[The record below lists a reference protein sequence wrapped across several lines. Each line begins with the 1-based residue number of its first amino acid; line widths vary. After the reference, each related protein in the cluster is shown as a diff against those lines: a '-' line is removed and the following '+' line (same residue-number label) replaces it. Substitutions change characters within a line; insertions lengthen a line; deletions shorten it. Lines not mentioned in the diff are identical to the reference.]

1 MRTGLTNTN
10 LLLENINKVSTVNND
25 KTVKSNAHE
34 FTDFLNEKVNKTV
47 KTIGDLMKKAQSQE
61 SKNTPV
67 SVGSALSVSLN
78 EIIGDILSEMVP
90 KIDKSTDDA
99 TEMADEIFTKEEMSS
114 DEEEVTEGILLV
126 PNEIAVFQNVGS
138 TFANSTENNADNS
151 LLEVSSS
158 ENASEE
164 IILNEEFQQI
174 EDKSVNVDELQKTSS
189 DEKNLDDLL
198 DNEILEDLNIEF
210 MDVDCDSS
218 EQNSMMQRQS
228 PEEYGIKAI
237 LNKDVDT
244 FEISIQKN
252 NVPNS
257 ISKGIETNSE
267 KLMEQIM
274 KQMDAFK
281 TGSKVNM
288 VLNPESLGK
297 VNVQLIN
304 SKDGL
309 IAQLTV
315 STNEAKDL
323 LMKGMEGLKDNLLA
337 HGVNV
342 DNLSI
347 KVAQTEKETYNQD
360 FTEKEGSRGGN
371 KEQRGQEKENSDK
384 ELFEKTFETTLNHEG
399 KEI

>member
-25 KTVKSNAHE
+25 KTVKSSAHE

-47 KTIGDLMKKAQSQE
+47 KTIGDLMKKTQSQE

>member
-25 KTVKSNAHE
+25 KTVKSSAHE

-164 IILNEEFQQI
+164 IILDEEFQQI

-337 HGVNV
+337 HGVSV

>member
-25 KTVKSNAHE
+25 KTVKSSAHE

>member
-25 KTVKSNAHE
+25 KTVKSSAHE

-138 TFANSTENNADNS
+138 NFANSTENNADNS

-164 IILNEEFQQI
+164 IILDEEFQQI

>member
-1 MRTGLTNTN
+1 MRNTN

-25 KTVKSNAHE
+25 KTVKSSAHE

-90 KIDKSTDDA
+90 KNDKSTDDA

-164 IILNEEFQQI
+164 IILDEEFQQT

>member
-164 IILNEEFQQI
+164 IILDEEFQQI